1 MKIGYAKISWG
12 LIFVISGLIASCS
25 STASEV
31 EELNPTDRLLIEV
44 GPHEGAESTFTMSIT
59 TEQSYG
65 CGAFLTRKLNR
76 TKSGVAI
83 QILGVV
89 RGEPGCQRT
98 GAKPLEEEITLRHE
112 SSINFEIRHRREMD
126 RYRMD
131 LEGNG
136 WKVERIYNDLGTKL
150 TAAMP

>member
-1 MKIGYAKISWG
+1 MKFGSAKIMWG
-12 LIFVISGLIASCS
+12 LIFLSSGLIASCS

-31 EELNPTDRLLIEV
+31 EELNSTDHLLIEV
-44 GPHEGAESTFTMSIT
+44 GPHDGTESTFTISIT

-83 QILGVV
+83 EIMGVV
-89 RGEPGCQRT
+89 PGEPGCQLT
-98 GAKPLEEEITLRHE
+98 GATPLEEEITLRHE
-112 SSINFEIRHRREMD
+112 SSINLEIRHRREMD
-126 RYRMD
+126 RYRME

-136 WKVERIYNDLGTKL
+136 WKVERIYNGLGTKL
-150 TAAMP
+150 TAAVP